1 MAKSIKIILLPLLI
15 LAALSL
21 LAIPGCGEK
30 ETPAATTASA
40 APTTATTAPATTPA
54 APATVTTKTTAATA
68 PGQPELQQVLTNSVA
83 AMKKVST
90 YRFVMNMGIK
100 MDITGGSEAGKM
112 NMTSTI
118 GGDINQTTREMI
130 MVMNMSLNMNTK
142 TAAPVSQN
150 LSLQMYVLADKL
162 YLNMDMPPLGKQWL
176 KMPFSEQLKEAYN
189 LNAVEQQLAPL
200 ESVKDLKFLRYE
212 TFDGSDCYVLTV
224 TPDMQKILSWVGKDL
239 PAELNTDN
247 LEQISKMFK
256 NLSYTLW
263 IARDSGLIKN
273 MDVAMRLEMSPDQF
287 ASGKATDFQ
296 NLTMDV
302 MMTMKMFD
310 HNKPVSIVLP
320 PEAKNALEIP
330 AQK

>member
-1 MAKSIKIILLPLLI
+1 MAKSIKLILQPMLI

-21 LAIPGCGEK
+21 LVIPGCGEQTATP
-30 ETPAATTASA
+30 ETTTSAPPAA
-40 APTTATTAPATTPA
+40 APAA
-54 APATVTTKTTAATA
+54 LATVTTKTTAATA
-68 PGQPELQQVLTNSVA
+68 PGQQELQQVLTNSVA

-118 GGDINQTTREMI
+118 GGDINQTTREMT
-130 MVMNMSLNMNTK
+130 MVMDMSLNMNTK
-142 TAAPVSQN
+142 TAAPVAQN
-150 LSLQMYVLADKL
+150 VSLQMYLLSDML
-162 YLNMDMPPLGKQWL
+162 YMNMALPPLGKVWV
-176 KMPFSEQLKEAYN
+176 KMPLTEELKEAYN

-200 ESVKDLKFLRYE
+200 ESVKDLNFLRYE
-212 TFDGSDCYVLTV
+212 TLDGSDCYVLTV

-296 NLTMDV
+296 SLAMDV
-302 MMTMKMFD
+302 TMTMKMFD
-310 HNKPVSIVLP
+310 YNKNISIVLP